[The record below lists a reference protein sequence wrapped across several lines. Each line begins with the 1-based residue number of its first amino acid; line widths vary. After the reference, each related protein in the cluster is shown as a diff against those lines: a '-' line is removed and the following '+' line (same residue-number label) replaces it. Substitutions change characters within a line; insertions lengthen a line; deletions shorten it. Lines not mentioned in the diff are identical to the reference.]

1 MARQFMLGNEPKEIL
16 ATLRKLHEQGIAFTV
31 DVLGEA
37 VVSEA
42 EADQYA
48 QRYLRLDGPVGTRG
62 SRMANPAARA
72 TTARAG
78 PYPR

>member
-1 MARQFMLGNEPKEIL
+1 MARQFMLGNDSKEIL
-16 ATLRKLHEQGIAFTV
+16 EILLKLNKQDIAFTV

-48 QRYLRLDGPVGTRG
+48 QRYLDLLDLLG
-62 SRMANPAARA
+62 ARFLSGRTHPKA
-72 TTARAG
+72 TKRPG
-78 PYPR
+78 DSCRP